1 MKSNRPT
8 PGVVATSDWRASEA
22 GAEILRSGGNALD
35 AAVGAALVLYVVEPQ
50 SCGPGGDAFLL
61 WCPQGGAIEALDG
74 SGDVP
79 AGLTQEAL
87 AHAGL
92 DTVPGRGALSTTV
105 PGAVSLLGDAVTR
118 FGTLPLSELATPAIT
133 LARDGFATGPTLA
146 LASKRAAVV
155 IVDDPVLGPLY
166 VPDGSPLRE
175 GHMVQNRAIAS
186 LFEAISAGGAEA
198 MYSGAVADAIVGPTQ
213 SAGGCLAKSDLATQ
227 KTIHRTPES
236 ISFREYVVWEFGHP
250 TQGPAVLDALRIL
263 DEVGP
268 DPPWTKVVD
277 AVVAGMTSGGFDPRS
292 FGARPTPAKGD
303 TTYIAAVDS
312 DGNGASLIT
321 SVFGDFGAHFG
332 VPVLGGSLGNR
343 AAMFR
348 ALGIP
353 PTPGVRPPHTTIPA
367 AVTRGG
373 ALAFVLGVA
382 GGLMQ
387 PQAQVQ
393 LLIRLVDEALPP
405 QDAVDRPRFKIV
417 GSGDVALESGHP
429 LAEMFPAGLSVD
441 PGPEGYGAAQVV
453 GWSGG
458 TLSGGADHR
467 RHGSVA
473 EA

>member
-1 MKSNRPT
+1 MRSNRST
-8 PGVVATSDWRASEA
+8 RGVVATSDSRASEA

-35 AAVGAALVLYVVEPQ
+35 AAVAAALVLYVVEPQ

-61 WCPQGGAIEALDG
+61 WCPQGDAIEALDG

-87 AHAGL
+87 AHAGF
-92 DTVPGRGALSTTV
+92 DTVPGRGAMSITV

-118 FGTLPLSELATPAIT
+118 FGTLPLSELAAAAIT
-133 LARDGFATGPTLA
+133 LARHGFATGPTLA
-146 LASKRAAVV
+146 LASTRAAEL
-155 IVDDPVLGPLY
+155 ISEDPVLGPLY

-175 GHMVQNRAIAS
+175 GQMVSNQAIAS
-186 LFEAISAGGAEA
+186 LFEMISAGGADA
-198 MYSGAVADAIVGPTQ
+198 MYSGAVADAIVSRTQ
-213 SAGGCLAKSDLATQ
+213 AAGGCLAKTDLDAQ
-227 KTIHRTPES
+227 KTISRTPQS
-236 ISFREYVVWEFGHP
+236 TSFREHVVWEFGHP
-250 TQGPAVLDALRIL
+250 TQGPAVLDALLIL
-263 DEVGP
+263 EEIGP
-268 DPPWTKVVD
+268 NPPWTKVVD
-277 AVVAGMTSGGFDPRS
+277 AVSTGMTSGGFDPRS
-292 FGARPTPAKGD
+292 FGARPTAAKGD
-303 TTYIAAVDS
+303 TTYIAAVDG

-332 VPVLGGSLGNR
+332 VPDLGGSLGNR

-373 ALAFVLGVA
+373 ELAFVLGVA

-405 QDAVDRPRFKIV
+405 QEAVDRPRFKIV

-429 LAEMFPAGLSVD
+429 LAEIFPAGLSTD
-441 PGPEGYGAAQVV
+441 PGPEGYGGAQVV
-453 GWSGG
+453 GWDEG
-458 TLSGGADHR
+458 TLCGGADHR

-473 EA
+473 ET